1 MTTTTN
7 VDYLLENFTI
17 NEIIDIQKKLKN
29 DIERKKEELKQ
40 LVGYFDIYFDLLF
53 VLLLNLI

>member
-7 VDYLLENFTI
+7 VDYLLQNFTI

-40 LVGYFDIYFDLLF
+40 LVGYFDIYFDILF
-53 VLLLNLI
+53 